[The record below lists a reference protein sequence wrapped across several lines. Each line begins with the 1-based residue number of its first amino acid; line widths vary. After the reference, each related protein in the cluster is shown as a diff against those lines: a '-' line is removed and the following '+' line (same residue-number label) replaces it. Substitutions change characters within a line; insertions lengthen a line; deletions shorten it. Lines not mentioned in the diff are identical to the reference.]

1 MIEGLNAG
9 PDANWGRRRW
19 PKLALGVTALVALS
33 GATGWGAAH
42 LAAKS
47 VAAPDVAKVKAA
59 LKLRLPKTPIDQINC
74 EGLGGL
80 CEVASK
86 TTLFYVDARAKY
98 LVIGR
103 VYDME
108 ARQDL
113 TAARLLALNPDLLAA
128 GAARR
133 GGGGDQDA
141 AAPQA
146 RSAPQKVSLA
156 GLPANGAITWGPA
169 NGPKV
174 TVCLHF
180 QCSECGFKDDF

>member
-1 MIEGLNAG
+1 MRSI
-9 PDANWGRRRW
+9 
-19 PKLALGVTALVALS
+19 
-33 GATGWGAAH
+33 
-42 LAAKS
+42 
-47 VAAPDVAKVKAA
+47 
-59 LKLRLPKTPIDQINC
+59 C

-128 GAARR
+128 GAAR
-133 GGGGDQDA
+133 
-141 AAPQA
+141 AP
-146 RSAPQKVSLA
+146 RR
-156 GLPANGAITWGPA
+156 
-169 NGPKV
+169 
-174 TVCLHF
+174 
-180 QCSECGFKDDF
+180 

>member
-1 MIEGLNAG
+1 MIEGLNTEAK
-9 PDANWGRRRW
+9 RRW
-19 PKLALGVTALVALS
+19 PKLALGAAALVALS

-47 VAAPDVAKVKAA
+47 IGAPDLTKVKAA
-59 LKLRLPKTPIDQINC
+59 LKLRLPKTPIDAINC

-86 TTLFYVDARAKY
+86 TTLFYVDTRAKY

-103 VYDME
+103 IYDME

-133 GGGGDQDA
+133 GGGGPVRRSLRRRGARRRRSGRVRNRRPTRWCRGGRRSPA
-141 AAPQA
+141 A
-146 RSAPQKVSLA
+146 VS
-156 GLPANGAITWGPA
+156 
-169 NGPKV
+169 
-174 TVCLHF
+174 
-180 QCSECGFKDDF
+180 

>member
-1 MIEGLNAG
+1 MIEGLNTAH
-9 PDANWGRRRW
+9 PHRW
-19 PKLALGVTALVALS
+19 PKLALGVAALALIS
-33 GATGWGAAH
+33 GVTGWAAAH
-42 LAAKS
+42 LTAKTIGS
-47 VAAPDVAKVKAA
+47 PDLAKVKTA
-59 LKLRLPKTPIDQINC
+59 LKLRLPKTPIDAINC

-86 TTLFYVDARAKY
+86 STLFYVDARAKY

-133 GGGGDQDA
+133 GGGEDEA
-141 AAPQA
+141 AQPQA
-146 RSAPQKVSLA
+146 RSAPRQVSLV
-156 GLPANGAITWGPA
+156 GLPANGAITWGPV
-169 NGPKV
+169 NGMLPWRRV
-174 TVCLHF
+174 AAAWNTPERPRATRE
-180 QCSECGFKDDF
+180 SSR